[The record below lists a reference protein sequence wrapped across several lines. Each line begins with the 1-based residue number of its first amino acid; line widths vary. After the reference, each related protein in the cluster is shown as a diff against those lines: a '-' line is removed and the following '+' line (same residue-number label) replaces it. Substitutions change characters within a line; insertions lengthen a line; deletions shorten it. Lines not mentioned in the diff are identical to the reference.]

1 MEKEIGKITHIFE
14 KIDVGILEL
23 SGNLKVGDT
32 IHVVGSQSDFEQL
45 VDSMQVDRQNIIDAK
60 KGSIVGLKLI
70 SKAKV
75 GDKIYLK
82 N

>member
-1 MEKEIGKITHIFE
+1 MEKEIGKITHIFD

-23 SGNLKVGDT
+23 NGDLKVDDT
-32 IHVVGSQSDFEQL
+32 IHIVGSQSDFEQL
-45 VDSMQVDRQNIIDAK
+45 VDSMQVDRQNIVDAG
-60 KGSIVGLKLI
+60 KGSVVGLKLI